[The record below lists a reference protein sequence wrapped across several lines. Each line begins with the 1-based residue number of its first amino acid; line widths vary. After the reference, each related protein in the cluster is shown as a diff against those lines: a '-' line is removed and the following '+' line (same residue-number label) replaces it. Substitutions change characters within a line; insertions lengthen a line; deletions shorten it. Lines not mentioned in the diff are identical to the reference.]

1 MLKTMCMFYQE
12 TEYSMVW
19 SSMCLS
25 RCTSTNDYR
34 MIDDCSHQRPSFQMF
49 RPTRFLHGVRSLS
62 GQGCLYH
69 PLLLPRALL
78 SFENPRERMMGA
90 FPTLTS
96 LSQVFYFLSHKTA
109 IFQIPQPCNK
119 ETRKL
124 SHYVV

>member
-1 MLKTMCMFYQE
+1 MLKIMCMSYQE

-19 SSMCLS
+19 SSTCLS
-25 RCTSTNDYR
+25 RCASTNDYR

-49 RPTRFLHGVRSLS
+49 KPTKSLQRVGSLS

-69 PLLLPRALL
+69 PLLLTRARL
-78 SFENPRERMMGA
+78 SFKNPRERVMSA

-96 LSQVFYFLSHKTA
+96 LSQIFYFLSHETT